1 MPGGLSRIAGEDRH
15 MVSSQLGGS
24 SKDTWVLSESPIEP
38 LSLLPGQLKP
48 EDIAISQR
56 AVSSRA
62 GENLFWLGRY
72 TERSENSARLL
83 RAVLSRLPEES
94 ALTSE
99 LSLAVIRTCHR
110 HGLLRAP
117 GERYSGAPHLL
128 QPDLITDMLDRKA
141 GFSLAW
147 NLEQTARVAG
157 AVRDRLSVD
166 SVRLVTELFEA
177 FAQTERTDLAG
188 ALALIDRA
196 IVSLA
201 AAVGIEMERMT
212 RDDGWRFLSLGRYIE
227 RLFFVATTV
236 GEVTASGEDAAP
248 LQWLLELSDSAMTYR
263 ARYVR
268 PPEWL
273 AAADLLLCDRRHPRS
288 AAFQLAKLA
297 KQVRLLPSAGL
308 EELIAEIGEA
318 QAMCHIAEPATGGLL
333 LRPGALE
340 DFLRR
345 CERLAL
351 RLSDALT
358 LRYFSHIYE
367 TAQATATL

>member
-1 MPGGLSRIAGEDRH
+1 
-15 MVSSQLGGS
+15 
-24 SKDTWVLSESPIEP
+24 
-38 LSLLPGQLKP
+38 
-48 EDIAISQR
+48 
-56 AVSSRA
+56 
-62 GENLFWLGRY
+62 
-72 TERSENSARLL
+72 
-83 RAVLSRLPEES
+83 
-94 ALTSE
+94 
-99 LSLAVIRTCHR
+99 
-110 HGLLRAP
+110 
-117 GERYSGAPHLL
+117 
-128 QPDLITDMLDRKA
+128 
-141 GFSLAW
+141 
-147 NLEQTARVAG
+147 
-157 AVRDRLSVD
+157 
-166 SVRLVTELFEA
+166 
-177 FAQTERTDLAG
+177 
-188 ALALIDRA
+188 
-196 IVSLA
+196 
-201 AAVGIEMERMT
+201 
-212 RDDGWRFLSLGRYIE
+212 
-227 RLFFVATTV
+227 
-236 GEVTASGEDAAP
+236 VTASGEDAAP

-273 AAADLLLCDRRHPRS
+273 AAADLLLCDRRNPRS

-297 KQVRLLPSAGL
+297 KQVRLLPTAGL

>member
-1 MPGGLSRIAGEDRH
+1 
-15 MVSSQLGGS
+15 
-24 SKDTWVLSESPIEP
+24 
-38 LSLLPGQLKP
+38 
-48 EDIAISQR
+48 
-56 AVSSRA
+56 
-62 GENLFWLGRY
+62 
-72 TERSENSARLL
+72 
-83 RAVLSRLPEES
+83 
-94 ALTSE
+94 
-99 LSLAVIRTCHR
+99 
-110 HGLLRAP
+110 
-117 GERYSGAPHLL
+117 
-128 QPDLITDMLDRKA
+128 MLDRKA

-147 NLEQTARVAG
+147 NVEQTARVAG
-157 AVRDRLSVD
+157 AVRDRLSAD
-166 SVRLVTELFEA
+166 SARLVTELYEA
-177 FAQTERTDLAG
+177 FAQAEAADGLAG

-201 AAVGIEMERMT
+201 AAVGFEMERMT

-236 GEVTASGEDAAP
+236 GEVAASGEDAAL

-268 PPEWL
+268 PAEWL
-273 AAADLLLCDRRHPRS
+273 AAADLLLCDRRNPRS

-333 LRPGALE
+333 VRPGALE